1 MDKTLL
7 RRVQLTQLEI
17 AREIKRVCEENDIRF
32 FLLGG
37 TYLGAVRHQ
46 GFIPWD
52 DDMDLGMLRGEYEK
66 FCRIAPE
73 KLGPDYCLQTW
84 YTEPAVRHQGFI
96 PWDDDMDLGM
106 LRGEYEKFCRIA
118 PEKLGPDYCLQT
130 WYTEPN
136 YGLPFGKVMKRGT
149 VYLESK
155 KSRRLQENGIYV
167 DIFPFDSVP
176 QDLQQRQKL
185 AKHLLR
191 LYRLRLMKCGY
202 KPWMEEDKVLWHK
215 RLGYLFY
222 QFQALFCGKQALAQG
237 ALAQAAGVFVLSVPG
252 AVLRQA
258 GPGPG
263 LRCPGRGPAGY
274 GHRQRAERHGK
285 PAVCSQGV
293 VRGFGKLHL

>member
-1 MDKTLL
+1 ML

-37 TYLGAVRHQ
+37 TYLG
-46 GFIPWD
+46 
-52 DDMDLGMLRGEYEK
+52 
-66 FCRIAPE
+66 
-73 KLGPDYCLQTW
+73 
-84 YTEPAVRHQGFI
+84 AVRHQGFI

-185 AKHLLR
+185 AKQLLR

-222 QFQALFCGKQALAQG
+222 QFQALFCGKQALARDYD
-237 ALAQAAGVFVLSVPG
+237 ALAEAQPDTDTVSEQSGMASPLYVRREWCEDLVNYTFEGEQF
-252 AVLRQA
+252 
-258 GPGPG
+258 
-263 LRCPGRGPAGY
+263 PAPRAYDEFLTIYY
-274 GHRQRAERHGK
+274 GDYMQLPPEDQRENRHQI
-285 PAVCSQGV
+285 VQV
-293 VRGFGKLHL
+293 DFGDGEEPTL

>member
-1 MDKTLL
+1 ML

-37 TYLGAVRHQ
+37 TYLG
-46 GFIPWD
+46 
-52 DDMDLGMLRGEYEK
+52 
-66 FCRIAPE
+66 
-73 KLGPDYCLQTW
+73 
-84 YTEPAVRHQGFI
+84 AVRHQGFI

-202 KPWMEEDKVLWHK
+202 KPWMEEEKVLWHK

-222 QFQALFCGKQALAQG
+222 QFQALFCGKQALARDYD
-237 ALAQAAGVFVLSVPG
+237 ALAEAQPDTDTVSEQSGMEQPLYVRRAWCEDLVNYTFEGEQF
-252 AVLRQA
+252 
-258 GPGPG
+258 
-263 LRCPGRGPAGY
+263 PAPRAYDEFLTIYY
-274 GHRQRAERHGK
+274 GDYMQLPPEDQRENRHQI
-285 PAVCSQGV
+285 VQV
-293 VRGFGKLHL
+293 DFGDGEEPTL

>member
-1 MDKTLL
+1 ML

-37 TYLGAVRHQ
+37 TYLG
-46 GFIPWD
+46 
-52 DDMDLGMLRGEYEK
+52 
-66 FCRIAPE
+66 
-73 KLGPDYCLQTW
+73 
-84 YTEPAVRHQGFI
+84 AVRHQGFI

-222 QFQALFCGKQALAQG
+222 QFQALFCGKQALARDYD
-237 ALAQAAGVFVLSVPG
+237 ALAEAQPDTDTVSEQSGMAQPLYVRREWCEDLVNYTFEGEQF
-252 AVLRQA
+252 
-258 GPGPG
+258 
-263 LRCPGRGPAGY
+263 PAPRAYDEFLTIYY
-274 GHRQRAERHGK
+274 GDYMQLPPEDQRENRHQI
-285 PAVCSQGV
+285 VQV
-293 VRGFGKLHL
+293 DFGDGEEPTL

>member
-37 TYLGAVRHQ
+37 TYLG
-46 GFIPWD
+46 
-52 DDMDLGMLRGEYEK
+52 
-66 FCRIAPE
+66 
-73 KLGPDYCLQTW
+73 
-84 YTEPAVRHQGFI
+84 AVRHQGFI

-185 AKHLLR
+185 AKQLLR

-222 QFQALFCGKQALAQG
+222 QFQALFCGKQALARDYD
-237 ALAQAAGVFVLSVPG
+237 ALAEAQPDTDTVSEQSGMAQPLYVRREWCEDLVNYTFEGEQF
-252 AVLRQA
+252 
-258 GPGPG
+258 
-263 LRCPGRGPAGY
+263 PAPRAYDEFLTIYY
-274 GHRQRAERHGK
+274 GDYMQLPPEDQRENRHQI
-285 PAVCSQGV
+285 VQV
-293 VRGFGKLHL
+293 DFGDGEEPTL

>member
-1 MDKTLL
+1 ML

-84 YTEPAVRHQGFI
+84 YTEP
-96 PWDDDMDLGM
+96 
-106 LRGEYEKFCRIA
+106 
-118 PEKLGPDYCLQT
+118 
-130 WYTEPN
+130 N
-136 YGLPFGKVMKRGT
+136 YSLPFGKVMKRGT

-176 QDLQQRQKL
+176 QDLQHRQKL

-222 QFQALFCGKQALAQG
+222 QFQALFCGKQALARDYD
-237 ALAQAAGVFVLSVPG
+237 ALAEAQPDTDTVSEQSGMAQPLYVRRAWCEDLVNYTFEGEQF
-252 AVLRQA
+252 
-258 GPGPG
+258 
-263 LRCPGRGPAGY
+263 PAPRAYDEFLTIYY
-274 GHRQRAERHGK
+274 GDYMQLPPEDQRENRHQI
-285 PAVCSQGV
+285 VQV
-293 VRGFGKLHL
+293 DFGDGEEPTL

>member
-1 MDKTLL
+1 ML

-37 TYLGAVRHQ
+37 TYLG
-46 GFIPWD
+46 
-52 DDMDLGMLRGEYEK
+52 
-66 FCRIAPE
+66 
-73 KLGPDYCLQTW
+73 
-84 YTEPAVRHQGFI
+84 AVRHQGFI

-222 QFQALFCGKQALAQG
+222 QFQALFCGKQALARDYD
-237 ALAQAAGVFVLSVPG
+237 ALAEAQPDTDTVSEQSGMAQPLYVRRAWCEDLVNYTFEGEQF
-252 AVLRQA
+252 
-258 GPGPG
+258 
-263 LRCPGRGPAGY
+263 PAPRAYDEFLTIYY
-274 GHRQRAERHGK
+274 GDYMQLPPEDQRENRHQI
-285 PAVCSQGV
+285 VQV
-293 VRGFGKLHL
+293 DFGDGEEPTL

>member
-37 TYLGAVRHQ
+37 TYLG
-46 GFIPWD
+46 
-52 DDMDLGMLRGEYEK
+52 
-66 FCRIAPE
+66 
-73 KLGPDYCLQTW
+73 
-84 YTEPAVRHQGFI
+84 AVRHQGFI

-222 QFQALFCGKQALAQG
+222 QFQALFCGKQALARDYD
-237 ALAQAAGVFVLSVPG
+237 ALAEAQPDTDTVSEQSGMAQPLYVRREWCEDLVNYTFEGEQF
-252 AVLRQA
+252 
-258 GPGPG
+258 
-263 LRCPGRGPAGY
+263 PAPRAYDEFLTIYY
-274 GHRQRAERHGK
+274 GDYMQLPPEDQRENRHQI
-285 PAVCSQGV
+285 VQV
-293 VRGFGKLHL
+293 DFGDGEEPTL

>member
-1 MDKTLL
+1 ML

-37 TYLGAVRHQ
+37 TYLG
-46 GFIPWD
+46 
-52 DDMDLGMLRGEYEK
+52 
-66 FCRIAPE
+66 
-73 KLGPDYCLQTW
+73 
-84 YTEPAVRHQGFI
+84 AVRHQGFI

-176 QDLQQRQKL
+176 LDLQQRQKL
-185 AKHLLR
+185 AKQLLR

-222 QFQALFCGKQALAQG
+222 QFQALFCGKQALARDYD
-237 ALAQAAGVFVLSVPG
+237 ALAEAQPDTDTVSEQSGMAQPLYVRREWCEDLVNYTFEGEQF
-252 AVLRQA
+252 
-258 GPGPG
+258 
-263 LRCPGRGPAGY
+263 PAPRAYDEFLTIYY
-274 GHRQRAERHGK
+274 GDYMQLPPEDQRENRHQI
-285 PAVCSQGV
+285 VQV
-293 VRGFGKLHL
+293 DFGDGEEPTL

>member
-1 MDKTLL
+1 ML

-37 TYLGAVRHQ
+37 TYLG
-46 GFIPWD
+46 
-52 DDMDLGMLRGEYEK
+52 
-66 FCRIAPE
+66 
-73 KLGPDYCLQTW
+73 
-84 YTEPAVRHQGFI
+84 AVRHQGFI

-222 QFQALFCGKQALAQG
+222 QFQALFCGKQALARDYD
-237 ALAQAAGVFVLSVPG
+237 ALAEAQPDTDTVSEQSGMAQPLYVRREWCEDLVSYTFEGEQF
-252 AVLRQA
+252 
-258 GPGPG
+258 
-263 LRCPGRGPAGY
+263 PAPRAYDEFLTVYY
-274 GHRQRAERHGK
+274 GDYMQLPPEDQRENRHQIVQVDFGDGEE
-285 PAVCSQGV
+285 PA
-293 VRGFGKLHL
+293 L

>member
-1 MDKTLL
+1 ML

-37 TYLGAVRHQ
+37 TYLGA
-46 GFIPWD
+46 
-52 DDMDLGMLRGEYEK
+52 M
-66 FCRIAPE
+66 
-73 KLGPDYCLQTW
+73 
-84 YTEPAVRHQGFI
+84 RHQGFI

-185 AKHLLR
+185 AKQLLR

-222 QFQALFCGKQALAQG
+222 QFQALFCGKQALARDYD
-237 ALAQAAGVFVLSVPG
+237 ALAEAQPDTDTVSEQSGMAQPLYVRRAWCEDLVNYTFEGEQF
-252 AVLRQA
+252 
-258 GPGPG
+258 
-263 LRCPGRGPAGY
+263 PAPRAYDEFLTIYY
-274 GHRQRAERHGK
+274 GDYMQLPPEDQRENRHQI
-285 PAVCSQGV
+285 VQV
-293 VRGFGKLHL
+293 DFGDGEEPTL

>member
-1 MDKTLL
+1 ML

-37 TYLGAVRHQ
+37 TYLG
-46 GFIPWD
+46 
-52 DDMDLGMLRGEYEK
+52 
-66 FCRIAPE
+66 
-73 KLGPDYCLQTW
+73 
-84 YTEPAVRHQGFI
+84 AVRHQGFI

-176 QDLQQRQKL
+176 LDLQQRQKL

-222 QFQALFCGKQALAQG
+222 QFQALFCGKQALARDYD
-237 ALAQAAGVFVLSVPG
+237 ALAEAQPDTDTVSEQSGMASPLYVRREWCEDLVNYTFEGEQF
-252 AVLRQA
+252 
-258 GPGPG
+258 
-263 LRCPGRGPAGY
+263 PAPRAYDEFLTIYY
-274 GHRQRAERHGK
+274 GDYMQLPPEDQRENRHQI
-285 PAVCSQGV
+285 VQV
-293 VRGFGKLHL
+293 DFGDGEEPTL

>member
-1 MDKTLL
+1 ML

-37 TYLGAVRHQ
+37 TYLG
-46 GFIPWD
+46 
-52 DDMDLGMLRGEYEK
+52 
-66 FCRIAPE
+66 
-73 KLGPDYCLQTW
+73 
-84 YTEPAVRHQGFI
+84 AVRHQGFI

-215 RLGYLFY
+215 RLGYLVY
-222 QFQALFCGKQALAQG
+222 QLQALFCGKQALARDYD
-237 ALAQAAGVFVLSVPG
+237 ALAEAQPDTDTVSEQSGMAQPLYVRREWCEDLVNYTFEGEQF
-252 AVLRQA
+252 
-258 GPGPG
+258 
-263 LRCPGRGPAGY
+263 PAPRAYDEFLTIYY
-274 GHRQRAERHGK
+274 GDYMQLPPEDQRENRHQI
-285 PAVCSQGV
+285 VQV
-293 VRGFGKLHL
+293 DFGDGEEPTL

>member
-1 MDKTLL
+1 ML

-37 TYLGAVRHQ
+37 TYLG
-46 GFIPWD
+46 
-52 DDMDLGMLRGEYEK
+52 
-66 FCRIAPE
+66 
-73 KLGPDYCLQTW
+73 
-84 YTEPAVRHQGFI
+84 AVRHQGFI

-222 QFQALFCGKQALAQG
+222 QLQALFCGKQALARDYD
-237 ALAQAAGVFVLSVPG
+237 ALAEAQPDTDTVSEQSGMAQPLYVRRAWCEDLVNYTFEGEQF
-252 AVLRQA
+252 
-258 GPGPG
+258 
-263 LRCPGRGPAGY
+263 PAPRAYDEFLTIYYGGY
-274 GHRQRAERHGK
+274 MQLPPEDQRENRHQI
-285 PAVCSQGV
+285 VQV
-293 VRGFGKLHL
+293 DFGDGEEPTL

>member
-1 MDKTLL
+1 ML

-37 TYLGAVRHQ
+37 TYLGA
-46 GFIPWD
+46 
-52 DDMDLGMLRGEYEK
+52 M
-66 FCRIAPE
+66 
-73 KLGPDYCLQTW
+73 
-84 YTEPAVRHQGFI
+84 RHQGFI

-222 QFQALFCGKQALAQG
+222 QFQALFCGKQALARDYD
-237 ALAQAAGVFVLSVPG
+237 ALAEAQPDTDTVSEQSGMAQPLYVRRAWCEDLVNYTFEGEQF
-252 AVLRQA
+252 
-258 GPGPG
+258 
-263 LRCPGRGPAGY
+263 PAPRAYDEFLTIYY
-274 GHRQRAERHGK
+274 GDYMQLPPEDQRENRHQI
-285 PAVCSQGV
+285 VQV
-293 VRGFGKLHL
+293 DFGDGEEPTL

>member
-1 MDKTLL
+1 ML

-37 TYLGAVRHQ
+37 TYLG
-46 GFIPWD
+46 
-52 DDMDLGMLRGEYEK
+52 
-66 FCRIAPE
+66 
-73 KLGPDYCLQTW
+73 
-84 YTEPAVRHQGFI
+84 AVRHQGFI

-185 AKHLLR
+185 AKQLLR

-222 QFQALFCGKQALAQG
+222 QFQALFCGKQALARDYD
-237 ALAQAAGVFVLSVPG
+237 ALAEAQPDTDTVSEQSGMAQPLYVRREWCEDLVNYTFEGEQF
-252 AVLRQA
+252 
-258 GPGPG
+258 
-263 LRCPGRGPAGY
+263 PAPRAYDEFLTIYY
-274 GHRQRAERHGK
+274 GDYMQLPPEDQRENRHQI
-285 PAVCSQGV
+285 VQV
-293 VRGFGKLHL
+293 DFGDGEEPTL

>member
-37 TYLGAVRHQ
+37 TYLG
-46 GFIPWD
+46 
-52 DDMDLGMLRGEYEK
+52 
-66 FCRIAPE
+66 
-73 KLGPDYCLQTW
+73 
-84 YTEPAVRHQGFI
+84 AVRHQGFI

-222 QFQALFCGKQALAQG
+222 QLQALFCGKQALARDYD
-237 ALAQAAGVFVLSVPG
+237 ALAEAQPDTDTVSEQSGMAQPLYVRREWCEDLVNYTFEGEQF
-252 AVLRQA
+252 
-258 GPGPG
+258 
-263 LRCPGRGPAGY
+263 PAPRAYDEFLTIYY
-274 GHRQRAERHGK
+274 GDYMQLPPEDQRENRHQI
-285 PAVCSQGV
+285 VQV
-293 VRGFGKLHL
+293 DFGDGEEPTL

>member
-1 MDKTLL
+1 ML

-37 TYLGAVRHQ
+37 TYLG
-46 GFIPWD
+46 
-52 DDMDLGMLRGEYEK
+52 
-66 FCRIAPE
+66 
-73 KLGPDYCLQTW
+73 
-84 YTEPAVRHQGFI
+84 AVRHQGFI

-202 KPWMEEDKVLWHK
+202 KPWMEEEKVLWHK

-222 QFQALFCGKQALAQG
+222 QFQALFCGKQALARDYD
-237 ALAQAAGVFVLSVPG
+237 ALAEAQPDTDTVSEQSGMAQPLYVRRAWCEDLVNYTFEGEQF
-252 AVLRQA
+252 
-258 GPGPG
+258 
-263 LRCPGRGPAGY
+263 PAPRAYDEFLTIYY
-274 GHRQRAERHGK
+274 GDYMQLPPEDQRENRHQI
-285 PAVCSQGV
+285 VQV
-293 VRGFGKLHL
+293 DFGDGEEPTL

>member
-1 MDKTLL
+1 ML

-37 TYLGAVRHQ
+37 TYLG
-46 GFIPWD
+46 
-52 DDMDLGMLRGEYEK
+52 
-66 FCRIAPE
+66 
-73 KLGPDYCLQTW
+73 
-84 YTEPAVRHQGFI
+84 AVRHQGFI

-222 QFQALFCGKQALAQG
+222 QLQALFCGKQALARDYD
-237 ALAQAAGVFVLSVPG
+237 ALAEAQPDTDTVSEQSGMAQPLYVRRAWCEDLVNYTFEGEQF
-252 AVLRQA
+252 
-258 GPGPG
+258 
-263 LRCPGRGPAGY
+263 PAPRAYDEFLTIYY
-274 GHRQRAERHGK
+274 GDYMQLPPEDQRENRHQI
-285 PAVCSQGV
+285 VQV
-293 VRGFGKLHL
+293 DFGDGEEPTL

>member
-37 TYLGAVRHQ
+37 TYLG
-46 GFIPWD
+46 
-52 DDMDLGMLRGEYEK
+52 
-66 FCRIAPE
+66 
-73 KLGPDYCLQTW
+73 
-84 YTEPAVRHQGFI
+84 AVRHQGFI

-202 KPWMEEDKVLWHK
+202 KPWMEEEKVLWHK

-222 QFQALFCGKQALAQG
+222 QFQALFCGKQALARDYD
-237 ALAQAAGVFVLSVPG
+237 ALAEAQPDTDTVSEQSGMAQPLYVRRAWCEDLVNYTFEGEQF
-252 AVLRQA
+252 
-258 GPGPG
+258 
-263 LRCPGRGPAGY
+263 PAPRAYDEFLTIYY
-274 GHRQRAERHGK
+274 GDYMQLPPEDQRENRHQI
-285 PAVCSQGV
+285 VQV
-293 VRGFGKLHL
+293 DFGDGEEPTL

>member
-37 TYLGAVRHQ
+37 TYLG
-46 GFIPWD
+46 
-52 DDMDLGMLRGEYEK
+52 
-66 FCRIAPE
+66 
-73 KLGPDYCLQTW
+73 
-84 YTEPAVRHQGFI
+84 AVRHQGFI

-222 QFQALFCGKQALAQG
+222 QLQALFCGKQALARDYD
-237 ALAQAAGVFVLSVPG
+237 ALAEAQPDTDTVSEQSGMAQPLYVRRAWCEDLVNYTFEGEQF
-252 AVLRQA
+252 
-258 GPGPG
+258 
-263 LRCPGRGPAGY
+263 PAPRAYDEFLTIYY
-274 GHRQRAERHGK
+274 GDYMQLPPEDQRENRHQI
-285 PAVCSQGV
+285 VQV
-293 VRGFGKLHL
+293 DFGDGEEPTL

>member
-7 RRVQLTQLEI
+7 HRVQLTQLEI

-37 TYLGAVRHQ
+37 TYLG
-46 GFIPWD
+46 
-52 DDMDLGMLRGEYEK
+52 
-66 FCRIAPE
+66 
-73 KLGPDYCLQTW
+73 
-84 YTEPAVRHQGFI
+84 AVRHQGFI

-176 QDLQQRQKL
+176 QDLQHRQKL
-185 AKHLLR
+185 AKQLLR

-222 QFQALFCGKQALAQG
+222 QFQALFCGKQALARDYD
-237 ALAQAAGVFVLSVPG
+237 ALAEAQPDTDTVSEQSGMASPLYVRREWCEDLVNYTFEGEQF
-252 AVLRQA
+252 
-258 GPGPG
+258 
-263 LRCPGRGPAGY
+263 PAPRAYDEFLTIYY
-274 GHRQRAERHGK
+274 GDYMQLPPEDQRENRHQI
-285 PAVCSQGV
+285 VQV
-293 VRGFGKLHL
+293 DFGDGEEPTL